1 MSPHT
6 MLLFA
11 FLVCGSALSAAD
23 HPLAQPV
30 RVTSGLLAG
39 STTGDG
45 AVTSF
50 KGIPYAAPPVGDL
63 RWRAPQPPLAWE
75 GVRQATAFGQ
85 SCLQPVNAKRPPYT
99 EEFSVIDEL
108 SEDCLFL
115 NVWTPARTV
124 TDALGVLVYLHGGS
138 GTHGSGSVSVYD
150 GEGLA
155 RKGILVVTINFR
167 LGPFAGMGHPQLSAE
182 SPLRVCGNYGMLDMI
197 AALTWVQ
204 HNIAAFGGDPRKV
217 TVCGQSSGCMA
228 LHYLTTSPL
237 ATGLFRGAIAVS
249 FGYDFLTKP
258 HSVGNLWQKEQS
270 GVTYARARGLKSLAD
285 LRALS
290 GDDLLAEHAT
300 VERQVRAGIGAGI
313 TVDGWVFPHSYPDA
327 LDRGLVNDVPIL
339 TGFTK
344 DDFGPPAEFLR
355 TTVASFPTTV
365 PKVLEHQVQD
375 YLRLYPAS
383 TDDEARLQAKRAQ
396 LDYRAASVFFWAKR
410 RAKTAKTPSYTYRF
424 DQAIPWPA
432 QPHFGAFHSSDLIYA
447 FNNLG
452 RMDRPWTDT
461 DRRVAELVSSYWVNF
476 VNSGNPNGDGLP
488 IWKPFAADLPVTMS
502 IGATPGPLIVADP
515 ARFAWYQ
522 ALMDR

>member
-1 MSPHT
+1 MFQRAV
-6 MLLFA
+6 LL
-11 FLVCGSALSAAD
+11 LSVLLLWNALTAAD
-23 HPLAQPV
+23 HPLPQPV
-30 RVTSGLLAG
+30 RVASGLLAG
-39 STTGDG
+39 IITSDG

-75 GVRQATAFGQ
+75 GVRQSNAFGN
-85 SCLQPVNAKRPPYT
+85 SCLQPVNAKQPPYT
-99 EEFSVIDEL
+99 AEFSVTDAL

-124 TDALGVLVYLHGGS
+124 TDDLAVLVYIHGGS

-155 RKGILVVTINFR
+155 RKGIIVVTINFR
-167 LGPFAGMGHPQLSAE
+167 LGPFAGMGHPQLSGE
-182 SPLRVCGNYGMLDMI
+182 SPQKVCGNYGMLDMI
-197 AALTWVQ
+197 SALTWVQ
-204 HNIAAFGGDPRKV
+204 RNIAVFGGDPRKV

-237 ATGLFRGAIAVS
+237 ASGLFRGAIAAS

-270 GVTYARARGLKSLAD
+270 GLTYARARGLMSLAD
-285 LRALS
+285 LRALL
-290 GDDLLAEHAT
+290 GADLLAEHPM

-313 TVDGWVFPHSYPDA
+313 TVDGWVFPSSYPDA
-327 LDRGLVNDVPIL
+327 LDRGLVNDVPTM
-339 TGFTK
+339 TGFTA

-365 PKVLEHQVQD
+365 PKALEAQVKD
-375 YLRLYPAS
+375 YQRLYPVS
-383 TDDEARLQAKRAQ
+383 NDDEARTQAKRAQ
-396 LDYRAASVFFWAKR
+396 LDYRAATVFFWAKR
-410 RAKTAKTPSYTYRF
+410 RAKTAKTPAYTYRF

-452 RMDRPWTDT
+452 RMDRPWSDD

-476 VNSGNPNGDGLP
+476 VNTGDPNGPGMP
-488 IWKPFAADLPVTMS
+488 TWKPFAADQPVTMG
-502 IGATPGPLIVADP
+502 IGIAPGPLAVAE
-515 ARFAWYQ
+515 ASRLSWYQ
-522 ALMDR
+522 ALMDK